1 MPINALR
8 RLHEATASEVES
20 LSISRIESRRY
31 VMHFLADR
39 LLAIA
44 PRNLVDLIDPCRF
57 NQPKLL
63 QLLTTTMKDGLPA
76 SGCELNDAVQRE
88 FAKPEATLFVLA
100 ASSGCMLQHAL
111 LHLAGGDREQEG
123 DLKIPG
129 VEVITGPLNQEIED
143 LKRIP
148 PLLSFSPLSPPLGLS
163 DTDAMTEDS
172 ASDLQRPTSNRLRE
186 EDDIQTPKQR
196 HLQLISS
203 SREIWDDIHTDYNRT
218 GRTRY
223 HHAQSF
229 RPSIPLCWRKKYRG
243 GLPPLSSPPFSL
255 RAKLYKTES
264 FLIEDMAGALIQ
276 SINIPA
282 SLAGP
287 RNGKFQ
293 GPGKVKRA
301 ISMMVSLQTPGLRMR
316 SFSGLRV
323 GNALDSLRYS
333 QKDFHSKMRAVIS
346 VRKGIAS
353 RGVVRAMF
361 ERFTEKA
368 IKVIMLAQEE
378 ARRLGH
384 NFVGTEQILLG
395 LIGEG
400 TGIAAKVLKSMGI
413 NLKDA
418 RVEVEKIIG
427 RGSGFVAVEIP
438 FTPRAKRV
446 LELSLEEARQLGHNY
461 IGSEHLLLGL
471 LREGEGVA
479 ARVLENLGAD
489 PANIRTQVIRMV
501 GENTEAVS
509 AGVGGGSTGNKMPTL
524 EEYGTNLT
532 KLAEEGKL
540 DPVVGRQQ
548 QIERVTQILG
558 RRTKNNPCLIGEPGV
573 GKTAIAEGLAQ
584 RIANGDVPETIEG
597 KKVITL
603 DMGLLVAGTKYRGEF
618 EERLKKLMEEI
629 KQSDEIIL
637 FIDEVHTLIG
647 AGAAEGA
654 IDAANILKPALARG
668 ELQCI
673 GATTLDEYRKHIE
686 KDAALER
693 RFQPV
698 KVPEP
703 TVDETIQILK
713 GLRER
718 YEIHH
723 KLRYTDESLVAAA
736 QLSYQY
742 ISDRFLPDKAIDLI
756 DEAGSRVRLRHAQ
769 LPEEAR
775 ELEKELRQIT
785 KEKNEAV
792 RGQDF
797 EKAGELRDREMDL
810 KAQISAVADKSK
822 EMSKAET
829 EAGDGGAVVTEA
841 DIQHIVSS
849 WTGIPVE
856 KVSTDESDRLLKMEE
871 ILHKRV
877 IGQDEAVKAI
887 SRAIRRARV
896 GLKNP
901 SRPIASFIFSGPT
914 GVGKS
919 ELAKALAAYYFGSE
933 EAMIRLDM
941 SEFMERHTVSKLI
954 GSPPGYVGYTEGGQL
969 TEAVRRRP
977 YTVVLFDE
985 IEKAHPDVFNMMLQ
999 ILEDGRLTDSK
1010 GRTVDFKNT
1019 LLIMTSNVGS
1029 SVIEKGGRRIGFDLE
1044 YDEKDSSYNR
1054 IKSLVTEELKQYFRP
1069 EFLNRLDEMI
1079 VFRQLTKQEV
1089 KEIADIMLKEVFQ
1102 RLEMKDI
1109 ELQVTERFRDRVVEE
1124 GYNPSYGARPLRRA
1138 IMRLLEDSM
1147 AEKMLSCEIK
1157 GGDSVIVDVD
1167 SDGNVIVLNGSGGA
1181 TLEPLAEAPLSI

>member
-1 MPINALR
+1 MEGTLVQSAIVPTVLHRSSSGRSRVRARATMLR
-8 RLHEATASEVES
+8 STPTRMLTLGGFQGLRQTNFLDTRSVIKRDFGSIVASQ
-20 LSISRIESRRY
+20 ISR
-31 VMHFLADR
+31 
-39 LLAIA
+39 
-44 PRNLVDLIDPCRF
+44 PR
-57 NQPKLL
+57 
-63 QLLTTTMKDGLPA
+63 G
-76 SGCELNDAVQRE
+76 S
-88 FAKPEATLFVLA
+88 
-100 ASSGCMLQHAL
+100 
-111 LHLAGGDREQEG
+111 
-123 DLKIPG
+123 
-129 VEVITGPLNQEIED
+129 
-143 LKRIP
+143 
-148 PLLSFSPLSPPLGLS
+148 
-163 DTDAMTEDS
+163 
-172 ASDLQRPTSNRLRE
+172 
-186 EDDIQTPKQR
+186 
-196 HLQLISS
+196 
-203 SREIWDDIHTDYNRT
+203 
-218 GRTRY
+218 
-223 HHAQSF
+223 
-229 RPSIPLCWRKKYRG
+229 
-243 GLPPLSSPPFSL
+243 
-255 RAKLYKTES
+255 
-264 FLIEDMAGALIQ
+264 
-276 SINIPA
+276 
-282 SLAGP
+282 
-287 RNGKFQ
+287 
-293 GPGKVKRA
+293 
-301 ISMMVSLQTPGLRMR
+301 
-316 SFSGLRV
+316 
-323 GNALDSLRYS
+323 
-333 QKDFHSKMRAVIS
+333 
-346 VRKGIAS
+346 AS

-479 ARVLENLGAD
+479 ARVLESLGAD
-489 PANIRTQVIRMV
+489 PNNIRTQVIRMV
-501 GENTEAVS
+501 GESTEAVG
-509 AGVGGGSTGNKMPTL
+509 AGVGGGASGQKMPTL

-540 DPVVGRQQ
+540 DPVVGRQN

-629 KQSDEIIL
+629 KQNEDIIL

-686 KDAALER
+686 KDPALER

-703 TVDETIQILK
+703 TVDETTQILR

-718 YEIHH
+718 YELHH
-723 KLRYTDESLVAAA
+723 KLRYTDEALVAAA

-769 LPEEAR
+769 LPDEAK
-775 ELEKELRQIT
+775 ELDKELRQIT
-785 KEKNEAV
+785 KQKNEAV

-797 EKAGELRDREMDL
+797 EKAGELRDREMEL
-810 KAQISAVADKSK
+810 KAQITAIIDKSK
-822 EMSKAET
+822 EMIKAET
-829 EAGDGGAVVTEA
+829 ESGEVGPLVTEA

-856 KVSTDESDRLLKMEE
+856 KVSSDESDRLLKMEDT
-871 ILHKRV
+871 LHTRI

-901 SRPIASFIFSGPT
+901 NRPIASFIFSGPT

-919 ELAKALAAYYFGSE
+919 ELAKSLAAYYFGSE

-941 SEFMERHTVSKLI
+941 SEFMERHTVAKLI

-1029 SVIEKGGRRIGFDLE
+1029 SVIEKGGRKIGFDLDYE
-1044 YDEKDSSYNR
+1044 EKDSSYNR

-1079 VFRQLTKQEV
+1079 VFRQLTKLEV
-1089 KEIADIMLKEVFQ
+1089 KEIADIMLKEVFD
-1102 RLEMKDI
+1102 RLKAKDI
-1109 ELQVTERFRDRVVEE
+1109 NLQVTERFRNRVVDE

-1138 IMRLLEDSM
+1138 IMRLLEDSL
-1147 AEKMLSCEIK
+1147 AEKMLAGEVK
-1157 GGDSVIVDVD
+1157 EGDSAIVDVD
-1167 SDGNVIVLNGSGGA
+1167 SDGKVVVLNGGRGVA
-1181 TLEPLAEAPLSI
+1181 EPLEPALSI